1 MIDAKT
7 ETAEP
12 VLNTL
17 ASYTKIAGNWTSF
30 FACNYCILAQDFLR
44 RIKIIAFKHVKLILD
59 LLDSLKWRRKS
70 MIATAGAQFLIFLF
84 LRVCAEIW
92 ALIYYRGGCP
102 SSLI

>member
-1 MIDAKT
+1 MLDAQT

-17 ASYTKIAGNWTSF
+17 TTYTKIAGNWTSF
-30 FACNYCILAQDFLR
+30 FARNDCILAQDFLR

-59 LLDSLKWRRKS
+59 LLDSLKWRSESR
-70 MIATAGAQFLIFLF
+70 ITATRAQFLYFLF
-84 LRVCAEIW
+84 LRIGAQIW
-92 ALIYYRGGCP
+92 ALIYNRGGSP